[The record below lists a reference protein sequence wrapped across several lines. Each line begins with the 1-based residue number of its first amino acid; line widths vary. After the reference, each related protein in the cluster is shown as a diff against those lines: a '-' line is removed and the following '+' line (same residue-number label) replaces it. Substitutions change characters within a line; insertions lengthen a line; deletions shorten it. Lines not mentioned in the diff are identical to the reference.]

1 MTTRRAFLGAF
12 VAAAAGGVP
21 GWTAHAAARPIK
33 ALAIDGFVVFDP
45 RPIAA
50 LAERLVP
57 GKGAD
62 LVATWRTRQFE
73 YTWLRTAMHRY
84 ADFWAV
90 TADAL
95 AFAASAARVDL
106 SAPQRAQLMDA
117 YLHLGAYP
125 DVRPALTAFRDA
137 GLRLAF
143 LTNLS
148 PRMLDAAIDSAG
160 LADLFAHRLSTDTAR
175 TYKPDPRAYQLGVDA
190 FGLAIEEIGFVASAG
205 WDAAGAKAHG
215 YPTFRLNRPSQPVE
229 ELGVRPDGIGATL
242 VDLAG
247 FLRSRGLSVG

>member
-1 MTTRRAFLGAF
+1 MTTRRAFLGAV
-12 VAAAAGGVP
+12 VAATAAGAGP
-21 GWTAHAAARPIK
+21 CWLAHATAAQPIK

-50 LAERLVP
+50 VAERLVP

-90 TADAL
+90 TEEAL
-95 AFAASAARVDL
+95 VFAANAARVDL
-106 SAPQRAQLMDA
+106 SALQRARLMDA

-125 DVRPALTAFRDA
+125 DVRPALTALRVT
-137 GLRLAF
+137 GLRLAI

-148 PRMLDAAIDSAG
+148 PRMLEAAVASAG
-160 LADLFAHRLSTDTAR
+160 LADLFEHRLSTDAVR
-175 TYKPDPRAYQLGVDA
+175 TYSRIRGRTSW
-190 FGLAIEEIGFVASAG
+190 ASTRSG
-205 WDAAGAKAHG
+205 
-215 YPTFRLNRPSQPVE
+215 S
-229 ELGVRPDGIGATL
+229 
-242 VDLAG
+242 
-247 FLRSRGLSVG
+247 RSRRSDSWPRPGGTRQAPRPTATPRSG